1 MGIKP
6 IKNFEK
12 GVQKHEKI
20 IIFLIFLGI
29 LFFLVYTSFSDNL
42 PFVKKIMTGEFI
54 KDNFNK
60 NNISDKNIRFESELT
75 IPELSFDGKFEKIE
89 MSGSSNSFL
98 YVGGQK
104 FELGKIRN
112 NFFVFKN
119 FDGEISF
126 DGEKITEFKG
136 KVSDVTI
143 NGVLVTPVKN
153 TTKISLE
160 EGFNYQFLEINN
172 GVSIKEITYIT
183 SGLIKLNNGEQVFNI
198 NNNEITIKDF
208 YGNIIIDKEKFNADG
223 YIGELSIV
231 GESNI
236 NIQS

>member
-1 MGIKP
+1 MTVKP
-6 IKNFEK
+6 IKEFEK
-12 GVQKHEKI
+12 EIKKHEKM

-29 LFFLVYTSFSDNL
+29 LFFLVYTSFSDSL

-54 KDNFNK
+54 RESFNK
-60 NNISDKNIRFESELT
+60 KNISDKNIRFESELT
-75 IPELSFDGKFEKIE
+75 IPELSLDGKFNKVE

-98 YVGGQK
+98 YVGDQK

-119 FDGEISF
+119 FEGVISF
-126 DGEKITEFKG
+126 DRKKITEFKG

-153 TTKISLE
+153 TAKIRFE
-160 EGFNYQFLEINN
+160 KNFNYQFLEITNS
-172 GVSIKEITYIT
+172 VSIDEITYVT
-183 SGLIKLNNGEQVFNI
+183 SGLIKLNNGEHVFNI
-198 NNNEITIKDF
+198 NNDEITIKDF

-223 YIGELSIV
+223 HIGELNIV

-236 NIQS
+236 NIKA

>member
-1 MGIKP
+1 MGLKP
-6 IKNFEK
+6 IKDFEK
-12 GVQKHEKI
+12 QVQKHEKI

-29 LFFLVYTSFSDNL
+29 LFFLVYTSFSDSL

-54 KDNFNK
+54 KDFSK
-60 NNISDKNIRFESELT
+60 KNISDENIRFESELT
-75 IPELSFDGKFEKIE
+75 IPELSFNGKFDKIE

-104 FELGKIRN
+104 FELGAIRN

-119 FDGEISF
+119 FDGKISF
-126 DGEKITEFKG
+126 DGKKITEFKG

-153 TTKISLE
+153 TTKISFE
-160 EGFNYQFLEINN
+160 EGFNYQFLEITNE
-172 GVSIKEITYIT
+172 VSINEITYIT

-208 YGNIIIDKEKFNADG
+208 YGSIIIDKEKFNADG
-223 YIGELSIV
+223 YISELSIV

-236 NIQS
+236 NIKA